1 MTYYERLK
9 NSYDRNVYYS
19 TEEKEE
25 RFRNRLEA
33 EERRRLNEEYMDEKG
48 KFCLE
53 KANPIVYSHGTYFS
67 LGKELGTFGY
77 SVKK

>member
-25 RFRNRLEA
+25 RFRKMMEA
-33 EERRRLNEEYMDEKG
+33 EERRRFKEEYRAEVRRNK
-48 KFCLE
+48 
-53 KANPIVYSHGTYFS
+53 
-67 LGKELGTFGY
+67 
-77 SVKK
+77 